1 MTSTVPSVARV
12 DGPEKASGRARY
24 AVEHPLPGAA
34 WAWPVTATV
43 PAGRVADVDPE
54 PALAL
59 PGVLAVLTPD
69 NVSRLDPAGQISPA
83 HGAAVPDLMVLQ
95 DHRIAFR
102 GQIVAAVVAET
113 LEQAQEGA
121 TRVRVTEEP
130 DAAPALTFAADDP
143 AAVVVEMTN
152 DLSPGQVSRG
162 DADTAFAA
170 AEVQVDETYG
180 TAGQFAM
187 PMEPHAAAATWD
199 GDRLTIYCSD
209 QGPSWTATTLASL
222 LGVPVDDVEVVAEYV
237 GGGFGSKAA
246 PRPPIMLA
254 ALAARHVGRP
264 VKVALD
270 RPQSVDLTTYRS
282 PSRQR
287 LRLGASRD
295 GDITALI
302 HEATGQTSRLVTYA
316 DQTVTPSRLL
326 YDVPDCRTTTSA
338 VPLDVST
345 PGWVRAPGEAPGMFA
360 LESAV
365 DELAGQLGID
375 PVELRVRNEPAVDPA
390 TGHPFSS
397 RRLVECLRAGAERF
411 GWAQRTGPD
420 RVRRTGRW
428 LHGVGVASAVYPVM
442 TFPATATAS
451 IGSSG
456 PAVVEIGAADIGTG
470 ARTVLHQLA
479 AEALDVSMDE
489 VELRIGRSSLPEA
502 PFAGGSMGTGSWGWA
517 IQGACEE
524 LTKAIAAAGGC
535 RPPGGVVGPLRHHR
549 GHRRH
554 GCLLAAQLR
563 CPLRAGPGRPGHR
576 RGAGRPRARDV
587 RRRTHHQPGDCALAD
602 RRCDDHGAGHGP
614 DGGRRS
620 RSPLRWLDHPGSGRL
635 PRTGTR
641 RHRRVRGRLPSRAGR
656 PDRSGRGQ
664 GGRGDRHRRGHR
676 RHHQRHPP
684 RDRDPG
690 PRPARHPRQAPARS
704 ARCAA
709 LTVTREPIGE
719 PSWSLP

>member
-1 MTSTVPSVARV
+1 MTSTVPPVARV

-43 PAGRVADVDPE
+43 PAGRVVDVDPE

-69 NVSRLDPAGQISPA
+69 NVSRLDPAGRISPA

-95 DHRIAFR
+95 DRRIAFR

-121 TRVRVTEEP
+121 ARVRVTEEA
-130 DAAPALTFAADDP
+130 DVAPALTFDADDP

-152 DLSPGQVSRG
+152 DLSPGRVSRG

-199 GDRLTIYCSD
+199 GDRLTVYCSD
-209 QGPSWTATTLASL
+209 QGPSWTATTLAGL

-375 PVELRVRNEPAVDPA
+375 PVELRVRNEPTVDPA

-397 RRLVECLRAGAERF
+397 RQLVECLRAGAERF

-479 AEALDVSMDE
+479 AEALDVSMDG

-524 LTKAIAAAGGC
+524 LTKAIAAAGGAVPQEGLSVHFDTTEAIGAMGAYS
-535 RPPGGVVGPLRHHR
+535 RHSYGAHFAQVRVDQDTGEVRVDRLLGMFGAGRIINPATARSQIVGAMTMGLGMALMEAAEADHRFGGWTTRDLAGYHVPAHADIGEFEVVFLPERDGQIGPVAGKGVGEIGIVGVTAAITNAIHHATGIRVRDLPVTPDKLLPG
-549 GHRRH
+549 
-554 GCLLAAQLR
+554 LLAAQR
-563 CPLRAGPGRPGHR
+563 
-576 RGAGRPRARDV
+576 
-587 RRRTHHQPGDCALAD
+587 
-602 RRCDDHGAGHGP
+602 
-614 DGGRRS
+614 
-620 RSPLRWLDHPGSGRL
+620 
-635 PRTGTR
+635 
-641 RHRRVRGRLPSRAGR
+641 
-656 PDRSGRGQ
+656 
-664 GGRGDRHRRGHR
+664 
-676 RHHQRHPP
+676 
-684 RDRDPG
+684 
-690 PRPARHPRQAPARS
+690 
-704 ARCAA
+704 
-709 LTVTREPIGE
+709 
-719 PSWSLP
+719 

>member
-1 MTSTVPSVARV
+1 
-12 DGPEKASGRARY
+12 
-24 AVEHPLPGAA
+24 
-34 WAWPVTATV
+34 
-43 PAGRVADVDPE
+43 
-54 PALAL
+54 
-59 PGVLAVLTPD
+59 
-69 NVSRLDPAGQISPA
+69 
-83 HGAAVPDLMVLQ
+83 
-95 DHRIAFR
+95 
-102 GQIVAAVVAET
+102 
-113 LEQAQEGA
+113 
-121 TRVRVTEEP
+121 
-130 DAAPALTFAADDP
+130 
-143 AAVVVEMTN
+143 
-152 DLSPGQVSRG
+152 VSRG

-209 QGPSWTATTLASL
+209 QGPGWTATTLAGL

-282 PSRQR
+282 PSQQR
-287 LRLGASRD
+287 LRLGATRD

-338 VPLDVST
+338 VPLDVAT

-375 PVELRVRNEPAVDPA
+375 PVELRVRNEPTVDPA

-397 RRLVECLRAGAERF
+397 RQLVECLRAGAERF

-479 AEALDVSMDE
+479 AEA
-489 VELRIGRSSLPEA
+489 
-502 PFAGGSMGTGSWGWA
+502 GWA
-517 IQGACEE
+517 IQGACEG
-524 LTKAIAAAGGC
+524 LTKAIAAAGGVPQEGLSAHFDTTEAIGAMGAYS
-535 RPPGGVVGPLRHHR
+535 RHSYGAHFAQVRVDQDTGEVRVDRVLGVFGAGRIINPATARSQIVGAMTMGLGMALMEAAEADRRFGGWTTRDLAGYHVPAHADIGEFEVVFLPERDRQIGPVAGKGVGEIGIVGVTAAITNAIHHATGIRVRDLPATPDKLLPG
-549 GHRRH
+549 
-554 GCLLAAQLR
+554 LLAAQR
-563 CPLRAGPGRPGHR
+563 
-576 RGAGRPRARDV
+576 
-587 RRRTHHQPGDCALAD
+587 
-602 RRCDDHGAGHGP
+602 
-614 DGGRRS
+614 
-620 RSPLRWLDHPGSGRL
+620 
-635 PRTGTR
+635 
-641 RHRRVRGRLPSRAGR
+641 
-656 PDRSGRGQ
+656 
-664 GGRGDRHRRGHR
+664 
-676 RHHQRHPP
+676 
-684 RDRDPG
+684 
-690 PRPARHPRQAPARS
+690 
-704 ARCAA
+704 
-709 LTVTREPIGE
+709 
-719 PSWSLP
+719 